1 MKQEYYKAFKQN
13 KLYIWLIL
21 SFAFPIAIIGI
32 FKSQRTMASVINL
45 GQALLYVQMAG
56 IIITALSVSQEF
68 GFGTIRPLLSR
79 RFSRGSVFVSKLL
92 LNLSVYIGL
101 FVTAFIGTVLAVAV
115 FIPNYDF
122 SKSLGYTGNSW
133 QTMGIGMLDTAIQMI
148 FVAALVLMITNLVKS
163 SGAAIGL
170 GVVMIVA
177 TPILSAIS
185 LKLIDLAPFLK
196 WNPFNIYLGMSNIG
210 MLSPNIL
217 KQAMHISQNGV
228 IVAYLIY
235 ITLVYGIAYL
245 IFKKRSV

>member
-1 MKQEYYKAFKQN
+1 
-13 KLYIWLIL
+13 
-21 SFAFPIAIIGI
+21 
-32 FKSQRTMASVINL
+32 
-45 GQALLYVQMAG
+45 
-56 IIITALSVSQEF
+56 
-68 GFGTIRPLLSR
+68 
-79 RFSRGSVFVSKLL
+79 
-92 LNLSVYIGL
+92 
-101 FVTAFIGTVLAVAV
+101 
-115 FIPNYDF
+115 
-122 SKSLGYTGNSW
+122 
-133 QTMGIGMLDTAIQMI
+133 MGIGMLDTAIQMI

-235 ITLVYGIAYL
+235 IALMYGIAYL

>member
-1 MKQEYYKAFKQN
+1 
-13 KLYIWLIL
+13 
-21 SFAFPIAIIGI
+21 
-32 FKSQRTMASVINL
+32 
-45 GQALLYVQMAG
+45 
-56 IIITALSVSQEF
+56 
-68 GFGTIRPLLSR
+68 
-79 RFSRGSVFVSKLL
+79 
-92 LNLSVYIGL
+92 
-101 FVTAFIGTVLAVAV
+101 
-115 FIPNYDF
+115 
-122 SKSLGYTGNSW
+122 
-133 QTMGIGMLDTAIQMI
+133 MI

-217 KQAMHISQNGV
+217 KQAMHISQNEL

-235 ITLVYGIAYL
+235 IALMYGIAYL
-245 IFKKRSV
+245 IFKSVVCNVSRETNMLSFFKKPNILDNISCLKC